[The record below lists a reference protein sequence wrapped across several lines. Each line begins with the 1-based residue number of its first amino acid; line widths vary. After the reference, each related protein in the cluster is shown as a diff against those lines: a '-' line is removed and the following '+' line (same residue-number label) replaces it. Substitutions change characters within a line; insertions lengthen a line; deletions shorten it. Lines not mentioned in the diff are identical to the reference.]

1 MVPPRWRRTWLALLG
16 ILASYQA
23 SKRRNLIVRDDLVIV
38 KEEVHWSKKKKGVV
52 SQMRRDVF
60 YVDGFSHRF
69 ADWRSR
75 SYCKCGARL
84 PYSFTPA
91 LTVYVRRPINESRNA
106 RSWGP
111 VVLFMLN
118 AAVH

>member
-60 YVDGFSHRF
+60 KLMVFLTGLQIGDPGATASVGHDYLTPSHQR
-69 ADWRSR
+69 
-75 SYCKCGARL
+75 
-84 PYSFTPA
+84 
-91 LTVYVRRPINESRNA
+91 
-106 RSWGP
+106 
-111 VVLFMLN
+111 
-118 AAVH
+118 